1 MYIFRFT
8 FSITFFN
15 AIYDTY
21 TLQYNFMNVIT
32 TVGTHSIS
40 NEISKR
46 FV

>member
-8 FSITFFN
+8 FSTTFFN

-32 TVGTHSIS
+32 TVATHGIS
-40 NEISKR
+40 NEISEP
-46 FV
+46 FA

>member
-1 MYIFRFT
+1 MYIYRFT
-8 FSITFFN
+8 FSTIFFD

-32 TVGTHSIS
+32 TVGTRSIS

-46 FV
+46 FA